1 MGYMYEI
8 IRKKFLHKFR
18 FNMQTLS
25 SKHYLIQ
32 DVTFFTDLPLLRIG
46 SFNESLLPSRFN
58 IY

>member
-1 MGYMYEI
+1 MYEI

-25 SKHYLIQ
+25 SKHYLTQ
-32 DVTFFTDLPLLRIG
+32 DVTFLTDLPLLRIG
-46 SFNESLLPSRFN
+46 SLNESLLPSRFN